1 MTNIKTGISDSEHL
15 GYSEH
20 GERHMEDVLEH
31 LHMKPRRRERVIVI
45 SDPSDIQSG
54 DLQSVLLIGML
65 NDFAE
70 KTEHGIIDFDTYASA
85 PDKYDDWLIY
95 DKDNLKVVCDTMV
108 DELHCDIVDYYEN
121 IFPDVHIEVAGV
133 EEDDGDL
140 WVNIS
145 FGRANIV
152 VEDGRWYVSDY
163 N

>member
-95 DKDNLKVVCDTMV
+95 DKDNLKSSAIQWSMSFTAILLTIMRTSSRMSTLKLPVSKKMTATSGSTSVSG
-108 DELHCDIVDYYEN
+108 EL
-121 IFPDVHIEVAGV
+121 
-133 EEDDGDL
+133 
-140 WVNIS
+140 IS
-145 FGRANIV
+145 
-152 VEDGRWYVSDY
+152 
-163 N
+163 